1 MDTETHSQADTIHH
15 PEATMRDQITTHER
29 NCNTLANLL
38 VEHGLADRVKNNP
51 DGITARIDL
60 WGDQVT
66 ALLEVVEAGLLA
78 LSASHHPSNRLTYNH
93 AVYLTPT
100 TVNNGAAR

>member
-38 VEHGLADRVKNNP
+38 AEHGLADRVKNNP
-51 DGITARIDL
+51 DGITATIHL
-60 WGDQVT
+60 YGDQVVELG
-66 ALLEVVEAGLLA
+66 AVIEAGLLA
-78 LSASHHPSNRLTYNH
+78 RSVSEHPSNGTLIN
-93 AVYLTPT
+93 AG
-100 TVNNGAAR
+100 TVHDPGTSNGAA